1 MCLFD
6 PLCGINLLRGGF
18 LFNLLDRMEFFSSSF
33 FFGKVC
39 FARELKSFGCRYI
52 LSCAF
57 SVDFQMQM
65 IICILFFNFVSSF
78 NFLGIIFVIL
88 DRRFM

>member
-33 FFGKVC
+33 FFFGKVC
-39 FARELKSFGCRYI
+39 FARELKSLQIYFIVRILRRFSNANDYMYI
-52 LSCAF
+52 
-57 SVDFQMQM
+57 
-65 IICILFFNFVSSF
+65 ILFLISF
-78 NFLGIIFVIL
+78 LALIF
-88 DRRFM
+88 